1 MKILI
6 TGATGLVGST
16 VTRQLLS
23 ENHSVYA
30 FFREGSDRGLLA
42 DVDKQV
48 NWVEGDI
55 LDISSLEK
63 ALNDIDYVVH
73 TAAVVSFV
81 PRDRKMMYKVNV
93 EGTAN
98 VVNACLKFGISKLCH
113 VSSIAAIGRP
123 DSRKIMP
130 GQELMLDEDQ
140 RWEDSPENSEYAK
153 TKYLSELE
161 VWRGVA
167 EGLNAVIVN
176 PTIILGEGD
185 WTKSST
191 QLFRYVYREKP
202 FYTEGLANCV
212 DVLDVSEAVV
222 KLLFSDISGER
233 FLLNGGS
240 ISYQNLFN
248 LMADAMKKKRPS
260 YKVGAGLAGII
271 WRVEA
276 VRTFLLGTKPLITR
290 ETAQSAG
297 RKIRYDNKKI
307 KNALGFSFQP
317 IEKTVKRVSES
328 LVNRI

>member
-30 FFREGSDRGLLA
+30 LFRIGSDRSLLA
-42 DVDKQV
+42 DVENQIQ
-48 NWVEGDI
+48 WVEGDI

-63 ALNDIDYVVH
+63 ALNGIDYVVH

-98 VVNACLKFGISKLCH
+98 VVNACLKHSIGKLCH

-123 DSRKIMP
+123 DSRKTTP
-130 GQELMLDEDQ
+130 GQELVLDETQ

-161 VWRGVA
+161 VWRGIA

-176 PTIILGEGD
+176 PTIVLGEGD
-185 WTKSST
+185 WGKSST

-202 FYTEGLANCV
+202 FYTEGVANCV
-212 DVLDVSEAVV
+212 DVKDVSEAVV
-222 KLLFSDISGER
+222 RLLFSDISGER
-233 FLLNGGS
+233 FLLNGAS
-240 ISYQNLFN
+240 ISYKNLFN

-260 YKVGAGLAGII
+260 YKVGAGLAGAI
-271 WRVEA
+271 WRIEA

-297 RKIRYDNKKI
+297 RKIRYDNSKI
-307 KNALGFSFQP
+307 KNALGFNFQP
-317 IEKTVKRVSES
+317 IEKTVARVSES
-328 LVNRI
+328 LLGKI